1 MTKEVLRIE
10 NGDVREF
17 VDKLWGGEELIY
29 TYNGKNTFLKDI
41 PLKMVYIA
49 LNCNNGSRKGKCS
62 GM

>member
-1 MTKEVLRIE
+1 ML
-10 NGDVREF
+10 NGNIREF

-29 TYNGKNTFLKDI
+29 TYKNTFLKDI
-41 PLKMVYIA
+41 SLKTVYIA